1 VETTEQVANPPQPTT
16 TTPASSEATSELERH
31 SSFLGVRP
39 AIEVI
44 AEDPE
49 TSAATETD
57 GTDGQTE
64 AAPASAEGDEQDDPN
79 WLPDEQQKVFTDDA
93 IARYAK
99 RYGYTQEQ
107 IEQNPQLRQ
116 LLHDKINSD
125 IFLAKMRDGQSDEGE
140 GPTLEG
146 DEAEAVAPQTQTD
159 PAEQRKQY
167 YSQVENIVN
176 QTCDPVAFNEL
187 GMNVLQALSVDVNDP
202 EMKAVVEKA
211 PQVGKVLATG
221 AVDLMLTTMR

>member
-1 VETTEQVANPPQPTT
+1 METTEQVANPPQPAA
-16 TTPASSEATSELERH
+16 TTPAPSEASCELERH

-39 AIEVI
+39 AIEVT

-49 TSAATETD
+49 TSADTETD
-57 GTDGQTE
+57 GADDQAE
-64 AAPASAEGDEQDDPN
+64 AAPATTEGDEQDDPN

-125 IFLAKMRDGQSDEGE
+125 ILLAGCSSEDSLRASTHFGTNWLLKF
-140 GPTLEG
+140 
-146 DEAEAVAPQTQTD
+146 PQL
-159 PAEQRKQY
+159 PLF
-167 YSQVENIVN
+167 
-176 QTCDPVAFNEL
+176 P
-187 GMNVLQALSVDVNDP
+187 
-202 EMKAVVEKA
+202 
-211 PQVGKVLATG
+211 
-221 AVDLMLTTMR
+221 